1 MCFAIFKSCKIK
13 QATKQFMILE
23 AQQATYL
30 FIRTK
35 TLGRDPPTNKEKQN
49 FCLIFSAETQDEG
62 LKFQLNEMR
71 LTLTSTNFQNAFK
84 SRNDQ
89 RT

>member
-1 MCFAIFKSCKIK
+1 M
-13 QATKQFMILE
+13 QFMILE

-35 TLGRDPPTNKEKQN
+35 MFGRDPPTNKKKHN
-49 FCLIFSAETQDEG
+49 FCLFCSAETQDEG

-71 LTLTSTNFQNAFK
+71 LT
-84 SRNDQ
+84 
-89 RT
+89 

>member
-1 MCFAIFKSCKIK
+1 
-13 QATKQFMILE
+13 MILE

-71 LTLTSTNFQNAFK
+71 LT
-84 SRNDQ
+84 
-89 RT
+89 